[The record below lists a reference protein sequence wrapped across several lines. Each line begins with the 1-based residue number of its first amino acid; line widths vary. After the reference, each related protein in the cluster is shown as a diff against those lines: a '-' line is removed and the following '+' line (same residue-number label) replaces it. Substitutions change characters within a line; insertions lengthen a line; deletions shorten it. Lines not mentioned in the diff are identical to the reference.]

1 MLWTLP
7 FLSRLGAY
15 IAFEMS
21 VQVLLP
27 LLLTVLILSSTLVAI
42 LLHPAVG
49 LRYVAV
55 TAMMGL
61 LRCSYAIYRTRD
73 PRFLMFLLYGFIH
86 VFLLIP
92 VRIRALLTLTDN
104 RWGTAPRSARARRT
118 TSWPT
123 ASRTPSLGRGPAPDQ

>member
-1 MLWTLP
+1 
-7 FLSRLGAY
+7 
-15 IAFEMS
+15 MS

-73 PRFLMFLLYGFIH
+73 PRFVMFLLYGFIH

-104 RWGTAPRSARARRT
+104 RWGTRTAVASPAHDELAVDKGLTSA
-118 TSWPT
+118 
-123 ASRTPSLGRGPAPDQ
+123 

>member
-1 MLWTLP
+1 V
-7 FLSRLGAY
+7 RY
-15 IAFEMS
+15 I
-21 VQVLLP
+21 
-27 LLLTVLILSSTLVAI
+27 
-42 LLHPAVG
+42 
-49 LRYVAV
+49 AV

-104 RWGTAPRSARARRT
+104 RWGTRT
-118 TSWPT
+118 AV
-123 ASRTPSLGRGPAPDQ
+123 ASGPANDERADRLADAV

>member
-73 PRFLMFLLYGFIH
+73 PRFVMFLLYGFIH

-104 RWGTAPRSARARRT
+104 RWGTRT
-118 TSWPT
+118 AV
-123 ASRTPSLGRGPAPDQ
+123 ASSPAHDELADRLADAV